1 VSSAINIGL
10 KSKDVSRD
18 SQQAE
23 CITADNEKADN
34 VYLAGLF
41 DGGQRQPVRA
51 HQLVPQHAFV
61 PQLHHQPDVDT
72 SRLTVQTHAST
83 LMLRHVVVSNTIY
96 QDTPAG
102 ITTSLQS
109 HQYQLPSSGVA
120 RLSCSAV
127 TWESSVVSAQGLK
140 LETRSAESGD
150 GALERAC
157 YRAWGAM

>member
-1 VSSAINIGL
+1 L

-34 VYLAGLF
+34 VYIAGLF
-41 DGGQRQPVRA
+41 DGRERQPVRA

-72 SRLTVQTHAST
+72 SRLTACADTQAST
-83 LMLRHVVVSNTIY
+83 LMLRRVVVSNTIY

-109 HQYQLPSSGVA
+109 HQHQLPSSGVA

-127 TWESSVVSAQGLK
+127 TWESSVGSAQGLK